1 MKNEVIVLHL
11 KWITEEVTEIVHMV
25 TVNNEPPILV
35 WKNNYD
41 ELLRV
46 TVINMLHTLRL
57 HLPMGEEKRG
67 NLELVMETE
76 DKRYSERVA
85 NAGNVPSSDLVRQ
98 TGSYFSVL
106 STMMEGAKC
115 FIRNLEGEKS

>member
-25 TVNNEPPILV
+25 TVKDEPPILV

-41 ELLRV
+41 ELQV

-67 NLELVMETE
+67 NLELMVETE
-76 DKRYSERVA
+76 DKRYSDTVA
-85 NAGNVPSSDLVRQ
+85 SAGNVPSSDLMKQ
-98 TGSYFSVL
+98 CGSYFSVL
-106 STMMEGAKC
+106 STMMEGVKC